1 MACPS
6 VWGRFESVEV
16 RPSPLGGK
24 EWTCASGLVHLNCL
38 SSSASPRGWTRR
50 PGFAVQQSR
59 CRPLLSALCRLCG
72 SPSDW
77 GQRRSP
83 PPQGAFVSGSVLRT
97 QSHHRWVSRQSREG
111 TVIVHVHSGSWRPT
125 FSPRAVCKVLCD
137 QAQAT

>member
-16 RPSPLGGK
+16 RPSPLGGR
-24 EWTCASGLVHLNCL
+24 ERTCASGLVHLNCL
-38 SSSASPRGWTRR
+38 SSSASPRGWTHR
-50 PGFAVQQSR
+50 PGFAVQQSH
-59 CRPLLSALCRLCG
+59 CGPSLSALCRLCR

-83 PPQGAFVSGSVLRT
+83 PQGAFISVSVLRT
-97 QSHHRWVSRQSREG
+97 QSHHRWVSRQGGEG
-111 TVIVHVHSGSWRPT
+111 TVIVHVSSGSWRPT
-125 FSPRAVCKVLCD
+125 FSPRAVWKVLCD